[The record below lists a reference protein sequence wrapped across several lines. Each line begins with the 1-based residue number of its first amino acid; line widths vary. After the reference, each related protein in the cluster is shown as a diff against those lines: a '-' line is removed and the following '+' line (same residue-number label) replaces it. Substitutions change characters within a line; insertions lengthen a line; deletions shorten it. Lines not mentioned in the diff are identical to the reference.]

1 MIAFTFFDF
10 YVIGPV
16 YGYSGIANKGFIFAG
31 SILSTVPL
39 AYFIGMAV
47 SSVTAQT
54 GSIAIG
60 SVINATFGSIIEVIL
75 YIISLLQGKE
85 ELVQGAM
92 IGSFLLGLLA
102 LPGVSMFFGG
112 IRKKEQRFNA
122 KSAGVTS
129 TMLLIATIG
138 VFTPTLFQNVAYL

>member
-75 YIISLLQGKE
+75 YIISLLQGHDWLFFARAAGTSGSINVLWRDPE
-85 ELVQGAM
+85 ERTEV
-92 IGSFLLGLLA
+92 
-102 LPGVSMFFGG
+102 
-112 IRKKEQRFNA
+112 
-122 KSAGVTS
+122 
-129 TMLLIATIG
+129 
-138 VFTPTLFQNVAYL
+138 